1 MDVSWVL
8 FLVLWLPNW
17 QIWKLVERKPL
28 ISEEVNWMFPKIVGF
43 PPKSSILIG
52 FSIIF
57 TIPYWGTTI
66 FGNTQ
71 LNEIPGEEM
80 MKGWPEDDFEALI
93 LLNTPRFSRL
103 FIETERAFQKEIYVS
118 SHSWTSE
125 FHNMISKWITDKELS
140 SKLGAHFSPKPWGI
154 ITKSH
159 DVRPWRLTPATFSG
173 DSKCSEQPQGQG
185 PTENSQ
191 KTRTRHGTIS
201 SFHGGEP
208 WIGGGS
214 HSEWDP
220 QQGCWYQQ
228 PWQEWYRRCHFSP
241 RYLWNPFYPR

>member
-1 MDVSWVL
+1 MET
-8 FLVLWLPNW
+8 PNW
-17 QIWKLVERKPL
+17 MNFLGRKWWRMTRGWFWGSYTTEHPKVFKIVYRNWK
-28 ISEEVNWMFPKIVGF
+28 SFPKRKAMFLPIVGQV
-43 PPKSSILIG
+43 SSIIWLA
-52 FSIIF
+52 
-57 TIPYWGTTI
+57 
-66 FGNTQ
+66 
-71 LNEIPGEEM
+71 NESQ
-80 MKGWPEDDFEALI
+80 
-93 LLNTPRFSRL
+93 TR
-103 FIETERAFQKEIYVS
+103 
-118 SHSWTSE
+118 SWAQNSE
-125 FHNMISKWITDKELS
+125 LTFP
-140 SKLGAHFSPKPWGI
+140 PKPWGI